1 MTLLTRQPGMDKLH
15 VGINIIGGNGAGD
28 LLDNLSVITA
38 IFQLYRFHLIYL
50 CFLTPPP
57 SPRTSPRPQVREYFL
72 NNGKIISGFILISS
86 QNYLNNCLNY
96 FIIISGFNLNFQ
108 QKLCNGV

>member
-38 IFQLYRFHLIYL
+38 IFQLYRFLLIYL

-72 NNGKIISGFILISS
+72 NNGQNNKWFYSYFITELFE
-86 QNYLNNCLNY
+86 QLFELFYNY
-96 FIIISGFNLNFQ
+96 FRL
-108 QKLCNGV
+108 